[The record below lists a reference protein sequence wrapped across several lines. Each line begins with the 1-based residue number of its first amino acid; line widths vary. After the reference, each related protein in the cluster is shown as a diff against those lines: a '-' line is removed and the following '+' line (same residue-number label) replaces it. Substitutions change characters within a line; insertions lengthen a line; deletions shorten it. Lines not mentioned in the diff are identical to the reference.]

1 MNRLNNV
8 VVKLWL
14 TIIFIVTTVLILLS
28 AALITFI
35 QSYFTQETEDSLLE
49 DAKRISHLVEHS
61 EDKTTAIKHSK
72 SLIEGPVGLI
82 IMNHKHMD
90 SVNNDETKE
99 KMFKEIKSNK
109 NYEKVFDKG
118 KQISE
123 HVTIDINKQQK
134 NYDLIGYPLK
144 NLESS
149 IYISKYIGVY
159 FYKDL
164 INIYDFYQL

>member
-1 MNRLNNV
+1 MVNYN
-8 VVKLWL
+8 
-14 TIIFIVTTVLILLS
+14 FIVTTVLILLS

-109 NYEKVFDKG
+109 TTKKCSI
-118 KQISE
+118 K
-123 HVTIDINKQQK
+123 
-134 NYDLIGYPLK
+134 
-144 NLESS
+144 ESRYLS
-149 IYISKYIGVY
+149 T
-159 FYKDL
+159 
-164 INIYDFYQL
+164 